1 MKKTVCFC
9 TILLMLSMLCHAAD
23 NTDSLSR
30 TKKAVLTGFVKK
42 KGSNKGIADVIISIK
57 GTTLSSETDTSGY
70 YSLKNIPTGN
80 RTLQVRKVGYK
91 IYNKPI
97 QLQEGS
103 NKRDLAIEEDKVLLD
118 EVVVS
123 ANREETI
130 KRLSPVLVN
139 VLSSKLYDMTQSTD
153 LAQGLNFQPGVRTED
168 NCQNCGYTQVRING
182 LDGHYSQILID
193 SRPIFSALNGVYG
206 LEQIP
211 SNMIDRVEVIRGGGS
226 ALYGASSIGGVINII
241 TKEPVRNFAEFSHT
255 IMSIDGRSCFQ
266 NNTTMNA
273 SVVSSDHKAGLYV
286 YGESHHRPGFD
297 YDHDGYT
304 EMPIINGETVG
315 FRSFIKTGTYSKLS
329 VQYDNI
335 REFRRGGNNLSL
347 PAHESNITE
356 QIDHDINGGGINFDL
371 YSPSSEN
378 HLNTYLSFQNTDRKS
393 YYGGTGDGSAESV
406 ANALKSY
413 GKTHDITVIGGSQYT
428 LNFKKLL
435 FMPAVLTTGLEY
447 NFDGLQDHALGYGT
461 STKQYVNIYSA
472 LLQNEWKTDQWG
484 FLIGGRFDKHNLVDH
499 VIFSPRINLRYNPSH
514 NMNFRLT
521 FSTGFRA
528 PQTFDEDLHISVS
541 GGERIK
547 IHLADNLREEKS
559 YSLSASAD
567 LYHQFGNVETNLLIE
582 GFYTNLSHVFS
593 ERYLPQPDQDGN
605 KVLERYNGT
614 GAKVAGA
621 NIEGKATFSQW
632 FQLQAGMTFQ
642 QSKYNDAEQWST
654 SAPKERRMF
663 RTPDTYGYLASTFTP
678 VKNFSASLSGNYTGH
693 MLVQHVKSSGTPVD
707 IAVKTRT
714 FMNINLKLSY
724 DFHLFQTSTLQLY
737 GGIQN
742 ITNAYQK
749 DFDKGYNRDSNYIY
763 GPASPRSFY
772 AGIKIGI

>member
-70 YSLKNIPTGN
+70 YSLQNIPTGN
-80 RTLQVRKVGYK
+80 RTLLVRKVGYK

-678 VKNFSASLSGNYTGH
+678 IKNFSASLSGNYTGH

>member
-642 QSKYNDAEQWST
+642 QSKYNDAEQWSA

-678 VKNFSASLSGNYTGH
+678 IKNFSASLSGNYTGH

>member
-1 MKKTVCFC
+1 MSS
-9 TILLMLSMLCHAAD
+9 ILCHASED
-23 NTDSLSR
+23 IDSLLR
-30 TKKAVLTGFVKK
+30 TKKTILSGFVKR
-42 KGSNKGIADVIISIK
+42 KGNHKGIADVAISIK
-57 GTTLSSETDTSGY
+57 GTTLNTETDTSGY
-70 YSLKNIPTGN
+70 YILRNIPIGN
-80 RTLQVRKVGYK
+80 CTLLARKVGYK
-91 IYNKPI
+91 LYSKPLL
-97 QLQEGS
+97 LQENS
-103 NKRDLAIEEDKVLLD
+103 NKCDLSMEEDKVMLD

-130 KRLSPVLVN
+130 KRLSPALVN
-139 VLSSKLYDMTQSTD
+139 VLSSKLYDTTQSTC

-182 LDGHYSQILID
+182 LDGHYSQVLID
-193 SRPIFSALNGVYG
+193 SRPVFSALNGVYG

-211 SNMIDRVEVIRGGGS
+211 ANMIDRVEVIRGGGS
-226 ALYGASSIGGVINII
+226 ALYGASAIGGVINII
-241 TKEPVRNFAEFSHT
+241 TKEPVSNFAEFGHS

-273 SVVSSDHKAGLYV
+273 SVISDDRKTGLYI

-304 EMPIINGETVG
+304 EMPLINGQTVG
-315 FRSFIKTGTYSKLS
+315 FRSFVKTGTYSKLS
-329 VQYDNI
+329 FQYDNI
-335 REFRRGGNNLSL
+335 KEFRRGGNNLSL

-356 QIDHDINGGGINFDL
+356 QIDHDINGGGLNFDL
-371 YSPSSEN
+371 YSPVTEN

-393 YYGGTGDGSAESV
+393 YYGGIGDGSAESV
-406 ANALKSY
+406 ATALKSY

-428 LNFKKLL
+428 INFNKLL
-435 FMPAVLTTGLEY
+435 FMPSVLTTGLEY

-461 STKQYVNIYSA
+461 CTKQYVNIYSA

-484 FLIGGRFDKHNLVDH
+484 FLLGGRFDKHSLVNH
-499 VIFSPRINLRYNPSH
+499 VIFSPRINIRYNPSH
-514 NMNFRLT
+514 NMNFRLSL
-521 FSTGFRA
+521 STGFRA

-547 IHLADNLREEKS
+547 IYLAHNLQEEKS

-567 LYHQFGNVETNLLIE
+567 LYHQFGNVQTNLLIE
-582 GFYTNLSHVFS
+582 GFYTDLSHVFS
-593 ERYLPQPDQDGN
+593 ERYLPQPDPDGN
-605 KVLERYNGT
+605 KILERYNGT
-614 GAKVAGA
+614 GARVAGT
-621 NIEGKATFSQW
+621 NMEGKATFSQW
-632 FQLQAGMTFQ
+632 FQLQAGMTLQ

-654 SAPKERRMF
+654 SAPAERKMF
-663 RTPDTYGYLASTFTP
+663 RTPNTYGYFTSTFTP
-678 VKNFSASLSGNYTGH
+678 VKDFSASLSGTYTGH

-707 IAVKTRT
+707 LAVKTPT
-714 FMNINLKLSY
+714 FMDVNVKLSY
-724 DFHLFQTSTLQLY
+724 DFHLFRATLLQLY

-742 ITNAYQK
+742 VTNAYQK

-772 AGIKIGI
+772 TGIKMRF

>member
-9 TILLMLSMLCHAAD
+9 IVLLMLSMLCHAAD

-70 YSLKNIPTGN
+70 YSLQNIPTGN
-80 RTLQVRKVGYK
+80 RTLLVRKVGYK

-642 QSKYNDAEQWST
+642 QSKYNDAEQWSA

-678 VKNFSASLSGNYTGH
+678 IKNFSASLSGNYTGH